1 MTIFKTWP
9 NGAVGLVQFK
19 WNPRGVLFTHVT
31 KSNWRIPSF
40 TEIPMTIWFDKG
52 DRNGTGTV
60 IEDQTGGSTIE
71 TGINIDDAEGFM
83 EDVANAKEMTIT
95 FNSGTEKPWVTSMV
109 GSRKATEAFHK
120 CVDWLKI
127 NGPTQPDAQ
136 SSAPAPTA
144 PPLTFVIP
152 SDVSAGHMNV
162 RKGPGSNHQLLGS
175 IPAGQTVTASR
186 CAPRDDGIV
195 GADWCLVTWRNL
207 NGWVSR
213 IGLMPVE
220 ASVTQPT
227 QPMPPV
233 QPTDDR
239 KRVKKDDGSV

>member
-1 MTIFKTWP
+1 M
-9 NGAVGLVQFK
+9 VRCL
-19 WNPRGVLFTHVT
+19 NPQGRGESVAT
-31 KSNWRIPSF
+31 SPIA
-40 TEIPMTIWFDKG
+40 PM
-52 DRNGTGTV
+52 
-60 IEDQTGGSTIE
+60 Q
-71 TGINIDDAEGFM
+71 
-83 EDVANAKEMTIT
+83 
-95 FNSGTEKPWVTSMV
+95 
-109 GSRKATEAFHK
+109 
-120 CVDWLKI
+120 
-127 NGPTQPDAQ
+127 PT
-136 SSAPAPTA
+136 APAPTGT
-144 PPLTFVIP
+144 LTFVIP
-152 SDVSAGHMNV
+152 SNVSAGHMNV

-220 ASVTQPT
+220 ASVTQD

-239 KRVKKDDGSV
+239 KRVQKDDGSV